1 MQTAMARR
9 QTGRTRKRA
18 RYPGRALLA
27 ALGALALVAVL
38 AFLALRSSP
47 PAAPPA
53 PLALA
58 QWATGAPVSPGGVVN
73 RPLVTVSFRAGA
85 GASAAVPVVEIA
97 ALHQSFHHAITV
109 RGAAIAAGTQ
119 PTLTQVRL
127 PLLHDGVSYRWRVRL
142 DGRDGR
148 VSPWVAFAG
157 GGASFRVDLTPPPAP
172 VLSSPTD
179 PDPNAWYTAS
189 LVTLDWPTPTDASG
203 VAGYSYSLDHNPRG
217 VPPARLMVGHAGID
231 VAIPDGGRWYVHVRA
246 ADGAGNW
253 GPTAT
258 YPVQVD
264 PHPPAFADVAFAQTS
279 FDPDVEHERVAVTL
293 SAPAHLQAR
302 VLDQYTGALVRSI
315 DLGRVG
321 MQTTL
326 VWDGRDDA
334 GRPAP
339 AGEYRFLLTATD
351 RFGQQAVAD
360 YSDISLVWRRVVVSL
375 SQQRMVVYD
384 GSRVMLTTLVTTGNK
399 ALPTPAGVYHII
411 EKRHPFTFI
420 SPWPQGSPYYYAP
433 SPVQYALLFDWRGLY
448 IHDAPWRS
456 VFGPGSN
463 AHIGRPGQDYTGT
476 HGCVNVPPNVAAW
489 LYNWAPVGTIV
500 QVVP

>member
-1 MQTAMARR
+1 MHAAMARR
-9 QTGRTRKRA
+9 QAKRTRKRA
-18 RYPGRALLA
+18 KASIGVIA
-27 ALGALALVAVL
+27 ALGMLVL
-38 AFLALRSSP
+38 AAVIVPLALRSSP
-47 PAAPPA
+47 PTAPPA

-58 QWATGAPVSPGGVVN
+58 QWAAGGPVSPGGVVN

-85 GASAAVPVVEIA
+85 GTSAAVPVVEVA
-97 ALHQSFHHAITV
+97 ALHQTFHDAITV
-109 RGAAIAAGTQ
+109 RGDSIAAGTQ
-119 PTLTQVRL
+119 PTAMQVRVPHL
-127 PLLHDGVSYRWRVRL
+127 RDGMAYRWRVRL

-148 VSPWVAFAG
+148 VSPWVAFSGSA
-157 GGASFRVDLTPPPAP
+157 ASFRVDLTPPAAP

-179 PDPNAWYTAS
+179 PDPSAWYNTS
-189 LVTLDWPTPTDASG
+189 LAALDWPAPADASG
-203 VAGYSYSLDHNPRG
+203 IAGYAYSLDHNPRG
-217 VPPARLMVGHAGID
+217 VPAARLMVGHAGID
-231 VAIPDGGRWYVHVRA
+231 VVIPDGGHWYVHVRA
-246 ADGAGNW
+246 ADRAGNW
-253 GPTAT
+253 GPSAT

-264 PHPPAFADVAFAQTS
+264 LHPAAFANVVFAQTS
-279 FDPDVEHERVAVTL
+279 FDPDVEHERVAMTL
-293 SAPAHLQAR
+293 TAPAHLQAR
-302 VLDQYTGALVRSI
+302 ILDQYTGALVRGI
-315 DLGRVG
+315 DMGRAG
-321 MQTTL
+321 TRATL
-326 VWDGRDDA
+326 IWDGRDDA
-334 GRPAP
+334 GRAAP
-339 AGEYRFLLTATD
+339 AGAYRFLITATD

-360 YSDISLVWRRVVVSL
+360 YSDISLVRRRVVISL

-399 ALPTPAGVYHII
+399 ALPTPLGVYHII

-463 AHIGRPGQDYTGT
+463 AHTGTPGQNYTGS

-489 LYNWAPVGTIV
+489 LYNWAPIGATV